1 LKYRILARLQE
12 VSGEYIS
19 GTVLAREL
27 GVTRTAIWK
36 HIESLKE
43 EGYQIKGVPNRG
55 YRLTGLQGL
64 PIPPQGETEFL
75 IGRQLL
81 RFAEVDSTN
90 DVARELLAR
99 GKLGHGS
106 VILAERQ
113 RQGRGR
119 RGRNWESPDGGLWFS
134 VVLFPEISIA
144 ELAKISLV
152 SALAVAGALRRF
164 VPSGIGVKWPNDVL
178 LNRRKAAGILLEMKG
193 EFDKIEYVIIGIG
206 INVNVLL
213 EDMSPELREK
223 TTSLLHES
231 GEHFSLDE
239 VLGEVLIQL
248 ETSYNQFL
256 CEGWPAFQERFNREC
271 THRGHPITV
280 QQGEQ
285 AWSGVDR
292 GVDEWGRLLVAME
305 DGTVR
310 RISTGDVLF

>member
-1 LKYRILARLQE
+1 MKYRILARLQE

-19 GTVLAREL
+19 GTVLVREL

-119 RGRNWESPDGGLWFS
+119 RGKELGISRRRVVVFRGL
-134 VVLFPEISIA
+134 ISGNID
-144 ELAKISLV
+144 
-152 SALAVAGALRRF
+152 
-164 VPSGIGVKWPNDVL
+164 SGIGQDFSGVGAGGSWCFTAVCSFWNRVKWPNDVL
-178 LNRRKAAGILLEMKG
+178 LNRRRWAGILLEMKG

-206 INVNVLL
+206 INVNVFTGRYV
-213 EDMSPELREK
+213 PELREK

-256 CEGWPAFQERFNREC
+256 CEGWPAFQNVLTGNARIVASNNRSA
-271 THRGHPITV
+271 G
-280 QQGEQ
+280 
-285 AWSGVDR
+285 
-292 GVDEWGRLLVAME
+292 
-305 DGTVR
+305 
-310 RISTGDVLF
+310 